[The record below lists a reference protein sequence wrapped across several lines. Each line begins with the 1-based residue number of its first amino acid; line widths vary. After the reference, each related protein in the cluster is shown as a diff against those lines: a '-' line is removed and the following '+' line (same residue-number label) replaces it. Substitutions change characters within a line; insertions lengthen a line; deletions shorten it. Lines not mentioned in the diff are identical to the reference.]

1 MHLYS
6 LAVRVYNVSEWTLR
20 YLGEK
25 KPQLEGELLFR
36 EKTKRGKTGR
46 EKVSGGSLLAVVLA
60 QYVATIT
67 EPDERCRW

>member
-1 MHLYS
+1 MLNA

-25 KPQLEGELLFR
+25 KNS
-36 EKTKRGKTGR
+36 TGR
-46 EKVSGGSLLAVVLA
+46 RAVIQRKDKERKNRKGEGVGGSLLAVVLA